1 MILYVA
7 VFLGCLIYILI
18 QLNGRLVKPDFQ
30 WKIFVRTNVVPTVIN
45 LIVGFALV
53 LGREELINIFPI
65 TFLTA
70 LLLGLSGQT
79 VIKKLSDTFNSKVPT
94 KIGL

>member
-1 MILYVA
+1 MTLYIA

-30 WKIFVRTNVVPTVIN
+30 WSIFVKTNVVPTVIN
-45 LIVGFALV
+45 LIVGCALV
-53 LGREELINIFPI
+53 LGKEELINIFPI

-79 VIKKLSDTFNSKVPT
+79 VIKKLADAFNNKVPT

>member
-30 WKIFVRTNVVPTVIN
+30 WSIFIKTNVVPTVIN
-45 LIVGFALV
+45 LIVGFTLV
-53 LGREELINIFPI
+53 LGRNDLVDIFPI

-79 VIKKLSDTFNSKVPT
+79 VIKKLSDAFNNKIPT
-94 KIGL
+94 KIGM

>member
-1 MILYVA
+1 MILYAA

-30 WKIFVRTNVVPTVIN
+30 WSIFIKTNVVPTVIN

-53 LGREELINIFPI
+53 LGREELVTIFPI

-79 VIKKLSDTFNSKVPT
+79 VIKKLSDAFNSKVST